1 MTAEPRRLVIVGSGP
16 AGYTAALY
24 AARAE
29 LQPLL
34 LAGSG
39 MDPDIGLPGGQL
51 MLTTDV
57 ENYPGFPDGVTGYE
71 MMDLFRRQAERF
83 GTEVLQVDA
92 TAVDLSARPF
102 SVTAAG
108 TTYTADSV
116 IVATGARARWLGLPS
131 EKEFMNR
138 GVSACATCD
147 GALYRGKEMAV
158 VGGGDTAMEEA
169 LFLTRFATTVH
180 VIHRRD
186 ALRASK
192 IMAKRAM
199 DNPKIR
205 FVWDSA
211 VEEVLGNEEGV
222 TDLRLRNLKTGAES
236 GLPVGALFIAIGH
249 VPNTEIFAGALDLDD
264 RGYVVVTPG
273 ATTTSVE
280 GVFACGDVMDP
291 TYRQA
296 VTAAGTGCMAA
307 IACERWLAEQES
319 ATPRNPKLPPRRR
332 RRSPHEAPFLS
343 PSSCCLPSRSPPPL
357 SPARL
362 RSPASGAASID
373 EPAPDLELPDL
384 EGNLVSLR
392 SFPGKIVVYDFW
404 AVWCG
409 PCVDSLPFLQEL
421 EDRYRDE
428 GLVVVGLHVDDNVPS
443 VEEVQAFL
451 DEHGAQY
458 VNLLSTV
465 EADEAFRIFAMPTTY
480 ITDRDGVVRLR
491 HIGFNPSR
499 TPERLEQEVRDLL
512 GLE

>member
-1 MTAEPRRLVIVGSGP
+1 MTAEPRRLVIIGSGP

-92 TAVDLSARPF
+92 TAVDLSSRPF
-102 SVTAAG
+102 AVTAAG

-192 IMAKRAM
+192 IMAKRAL

-205 FVWDSA
+205 FVWDSV
-211 VEEVLGNEEGV
+211 VEEVLGDQEGV
-222 TDLRLRNLKTGAES
+222 TELRLRNLKTGAES
-236 GLPVGALFIAIGH
+236 RLPVGALFIAIGH
-249 VPNTEIFAGALDLDD
+249 VPNTEIFAGALELDD

-307 IACERWLAEQES
+307 IAGERWLAEQES
-319 ATPRNPKLPPRRR
+319 A
-332 RRSPHEAPFLS
+332 AP
-343 PSSCCLPSRSPPPL
+343 
-357 SPARL
+357 AQ
-362 RSPASGAASID
+362 AA
-373 EPAPDLELPDL
+373 
-384 EGNLVSLR
+384 
-392 SFPGKIVVYDFW
+392 
-404 AVWCG
+404 
-409 PCVDSLPFLQEL
+409 
-421 EDRYRDE
+421 
-428 GLVVVGLHVDDNVPS
+428 
-443 VEEVQAFL
+443 
-451 DEHGAQY
+451 
-458 VNLLSTV
+458 
-465 EADEAFRIFAMPTTY
+465 
-480 ITDRDGVVRLR
+480 
-491 HIGFNPSR
+491 
-499 TPERLEQEVRDLL
+499 QEVSA
-512 GLE
+512 